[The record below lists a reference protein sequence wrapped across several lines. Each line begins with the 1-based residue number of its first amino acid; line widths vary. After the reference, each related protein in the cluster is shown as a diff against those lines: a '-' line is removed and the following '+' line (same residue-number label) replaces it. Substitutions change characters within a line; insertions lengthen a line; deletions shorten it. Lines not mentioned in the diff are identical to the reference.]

1 MKIYN
6 FGSLNIDYVYEVE
19 NMVRAGETISSL
31 SFSKFMGGKGL
42 NQSIALA
49 RAGSEVMHIGC
60 IGEDG
65 RFLVEKLKEE
75 GVDVHAL
82 KTVNTPT
89 GHAIIQ
95 LDSHGENSILLYAG
109 ANHCLEPDYI
119 DSVFEMM
126 EPDALI
132 LLQNEISNIDYIIEK
147 AHGRGVA
154 VAINLSPINE
164 NIKKIDLSKVSYLL
178 INEVEGKTI
187 TGFDSPVQIG
197 NSLIQKYPHL
207 NVVLTLGAEGVIF
220 FHQHE
225 MIEQSAYKSNVV
237 DTTGA
242 GDTFTGYFLSML
254 MTGKRVHE
262 ALKIG
267 CYASSLAIGV
277 KGAANSIPKSEQVMK
292 GFDR

>member
-49 RAGSEVMHIGC
+49 RAGAKVEHIGC

-65 RFLVEKLKEE
+65 YFLVDKLKEE
-75 GVDVHAL
+75 GVDVHAV
-82 KTVNTPT
+82 KTVDTPT
-89 GHAIIQ
+89 GHAVIQ
-95 LDSHGENSILLYAG
+95 LDSEGENSILLYAG
-109 ANHCLEPDYI
+109 ANHCLECDYI
-119 DSVFEMM
+119 DSIFETM
-126 EPDALI
+126 ESDALI
-132 LLQNEISNIDYIIEK
+132 LIQNEISCIEYIIEK
-147 AHGRGVA
+147 AHERGVA
-154 VAINLSPINE
+154 LAINLSPVNE

-178 INEVEGKTI
+178 INEVEGEMI
-187 TGFDSPVQIG
+187 TGFNLPSQIG
-197 NSLIQKYPHL
+197 NYLIRTYPAL
-207 NVVLTLGAEGVIF
+207 NVILTLGSEGVIF
-220 FHQHE
+220 FNQHE
-225 MIEQSAYKSNVV
+225 SIEQSAYQTDVT

-254 MTGKRVHE
+254 IRGKSVRE

-267 CYASSLAIGV
+267 CYASSLAIRV
-277 KGAANSIPKSEQVMK
+277 KGAANSIPKWEEVMR
-292 GFDR
+292 GLDE